1 MNKQTQKRR
10 VIDWLKTHG
19 TLTVREAV
27 TELNIMSV
35 PKRVEE
41 LRKDGYPIGLTWAT
55 SSTGARYGVYV
66 LYTNNEE
73 ATV

>member
-10 VIDWLKTHG
+10 VLDWLKTHG

-27 TELNIMSV
+27 TELGIMSV

-41 LRKDGYPIGLTWAT
+41 LRKAGYPIGLYWAT
-55 SSTGARYGVYV
+55 SSTGARYGVYI
-66 LYTNNEE
+66 LYNNEE
-73 ATV
+73 GTI